1 MRNALQEQLLKAG
14 LVKDKQVKESQKQ
27 KHQAQRQ
34 QPVGRHQQQP
44 SAAQRQAQA
53 AAQQKAQR
61 DKALNAEREARAA
74 RKALDAQ
81 ILQLVQQHRR
91 PHNDGEDAY
100 SFVDGSRVK
109 RIYVTAPTRDAL
121 ARGEFGIVRLRN
133 RYFVVTAEGAAAVRE
148 RAADYLVVL
157 NQDTSA
163 ADDAAYAEHP
173 IPDDL
178 TW

>member
-14 LVKDKQVKESQKQ
+14 LVKDKQVKEAHKQ

-34 QPVGRHQQQP
+34 QPPRQP
-44 SAAQRQAQA
+44 QKPTAAQQQAQA
-53 AAQQKAQR
+53 VQQQKAAR

-81 ILQLVQQHRR
+81 ILQVVQQHRR

-100 SFVDGSRVK
+100 SFVDGSRIK
-109 RIYVTAPTRDAL
+109 RIYVTAPTREAL

-148 RAADYLVVL
+148 RAPEYLVMI
-157 NQDTSA
+157 NQDTPT

-178 TW
+178 MW

>member
-14 LVKDKQVKESQKQ
+14 LVKDKQVKEAHKQ

-34 QPVGRHQQQP
+34 QPPRQP
-44 SAAQRQAQA
+44 QKPTAAQQQAQA
-53 AAQQKAQR
+53 AQLQKAAR
-61 DKALNAEREARAA
+61 DKALNAEREARVA

-91 PHNDGEDAY
+91 PHNDGDDAY
-100 SFVDGSRVK
+100 SFVDGSRIK
-109 RIYVTAPTRDAL
+109 RIYVKPPTREAL

-148 RAADYLVVL
+148 RGPDYHVVMNQDAPAADE
-157 NQDTSA
+157 
-163 ADDAAYAEHP
+163 AAYADHP